1 MSAASPLFV
10 AAKPHNSLLSHSSS
24 KRRDANYYNV
34 NHSNNDINGLLI
46 STIDNIRG
54 GDIDDSDGGG
64 GTAKKKKKA
73 SKSSKKGAAAAASKA
88 GKTTT
93 STTAATDNDEGEEDE
108 SSSSAAKTVINTAI
122 KDPSHAL
129 GDAIRARAH
138 ILRKDKLPNYNYYY
152 ASSQERTFDSAL
164 ISLGLSL
171 GTAGLDVADDEV
183 EVGEVEEENNEE
195 ENGNT
200 KQKEVKSSMMA
211 YYQYGH
217 ANNSQHQNQ
226 QFVQPSTSAVI
237 ANYFLKTH
245 GGTHLLQCILSLL
258 ASSLGLLCIM
268 LPSFPTNVIITNTA
282 AAGGTTT
289 RKMISSTTLARKIL
303 RSTTKYQLLQQTLF
317 IAMTKHVSAI
327 VGAVLLGA
335 RSIPQLGLRN
345 ARRHLEGVAVD
356 PVGQYLFYCSL
367 LVVWLGWFG
376 GSGGGSE
383 FVSQLRRSVISIQNT
398 AAATAAAATSTAAEG
413 NGNQEVETIP
423 QLLNVLTQSSPPWF
437 LSQSKYYLGSIIPMI
452 ILGPI
457 LLREVISIIWVVSDV
472 LTLIFT
478 SSGGIT
484 GKFCQ
489 GILSTM
495 ISILDTFMSIIIPL
509 DQWKKADSF
518 QRQQTLAKLVSQT
531 SLVLELIV
539 GVVLFGDAIQAFW
552 GYSFGGSSGG
562 GGVVGTR
569 LPLKIVVGK
578 MACAHLYINFLLSRR
593 KKIHELVVGSV
604 RS

>member
-1 MSAASPLFV
+1 MLQSSCYYCLVILTVAFIIAPSQSVSAASPLFV

-46 STIDNIRG
+46 STIGNIRG

-73 SKSSKKGAAAAASKA
+73 SKSSKKGAAAAAAAAHQQSSKSKA
-88 GKTTT
+88 GKT
-93 STTAATDNDEGEEDE
+93 STTAATDNAEGEEDE
-108 SSSSAAKTVINTAI
+108 SSSSKAKTVINTAI

-183 EVGEVEEENNEE
+183 EVGEVEEENKEE

-258 ASSLGLLCIM
+258 ASSSGLLCIM

-289 RKMISSTTLARKIL
+289 RKMISSTTLARKIS

-317 IAMTKHVSAI
+317 IAMTKLVSAI

-335 RSIPQLGLRN
+335 R
-345 ARRHLEGVAVD
+345 
-356 PVGQYLFYCSL
+356 
-367 LVVWLGWFG
+367 
-376 GSGGGSE
+376 
-383 FVSQLRRSVISIQNT
+383 
-398 AAATAAAATSTAAEG
+398 
-413 NGNQEVETIP
+413 
-423 QLLNVLTQSSPPWF
+423 
-437 LSQSKYYLGSIIPMI
+437 IIP
-452 ILGPI
+452 
-457 LLREVISIIWVVSDV
+457 
-472 LTLIFT
+472 
-478 SSGGIT
+478 
-484 GKFCQ
+484 
-489 GILSTM
+489 
-495 ISILDTFMSIIIPL
+495 
-509 DQWKKADSF
+509 
-518 QRQQTLAKLVSQT
+518 
-531 SLVLELIV
+531 
-539 GVVLFGDAIQAFW
+539 
-552 GYSFGGSSGG
+552 
-562 GGVVGTR
+562 
-569 LPLKIVVGK
+569 
-578 MACAHLYINFLLSRR
+578 
-593 KKIHELVVGSV
+593 
-604 RS
+604 